1 MTPAA
6 LLPAPPRH
14 RAKAATPCVLL
25 TGFDPFGGESTNPS
39 WQAVA
44 ALHGRRIGGHRVVAM
59 QLPTSFRGAEQ
70 ALRRAL
76 REHAP
81 QRVIAVGQA
90 GRRAEI
96 SLERIAIN
104 LIDARIPDNDGQQP
118 IDVPV
123 VAGGPDGYFSSLPL
137 KAIVQALQAQGLPAS
152 ISYSAGTYVC
162 NQVFYLLMHALRRKP
177 RVLGGFV
184 HVPYLPEQAARQ
196 PYPVP
201 SMDLQTI
208 VAALRVVVASALA
221 APLPSAGWSA
231 GRED

>member
-1 MTPAA
+1 MMPAA
-6 LLPAPPRH
+6 SSSPPSRR
-14 RAKAATPCVLL
+14 RAKATPCVLL

-44 ALHGRRIGGHRVVAM
+44 ALHGRRIAGHRVIAV
-59 QLPTSFRGAEQ
+59 QLPTSFRGADK
-70 ALRRAL
+70 ALRQAL

-104 LIDARIPDNDGQQP
+104 LIDARIPDNDGDQP
-118 IDVPV
+118 IDAPV
-123 VAGGPDGYFSSLPL
+123 VAGGPDGYFASLPL
-137 KAIVQALQAQGLPAS
+137 KAIVQALRERGIPAA

-162 NQVFYLLMHALRRKP
+162 NQVFYALMHALRGKP
-177 RVLGGFV
+177 RVLAGFV

-196 PYPVP
+196 PYPAA
-201 SMDLQTI
+201 SMSLETI
-208 VAALRVVVASALA
+208 VAALRIVIAGALA
-221 APLPSAGWSA
+221 APASAPGWSA
-231 GRED
+231 GHEA

>member
-6 LLPAPPRH
+6 ASSLPSRR
-14 RAKAATPCVLL
+14 RAKATPCVLL

-39 WQAVA
+39 WQAVS
-44 ALHGRRIGGHRVVAM
+44 ALHGRRIAGHRVVAV
-59 QLPTSFRGAEQ
+59 QLPTSFRGAEKT
-70 ALRRAL
+70 LRQAL

-81 QRVIAVGQA
+81 RRVIAVGQA

-104 LIDARIPDNDGQQP
+104 LIDARIPDNDGDQP

-123 VAGGPDGYFSSLPL
+123 VADGPDGYFASLPL
-137 KAIVQALQAQGLPAS
+137 KTIVQALQAQGIPAA

-162 NQVFYLLMHALRRKP
+162 NQVFYALMHALRGKP
-177 RVLGGFV
+177 QVLAGFV
-184 HVPYLPEQAARQ
+184 HVPYLPEQAAQQ

-201 SMDLQTI
+201 SMSLETI
-208 VAALRVVVASALA
+208 VAALRLIVAGALA
-221 APLPSAGWSA
+221 APVQPIEWSA